1 MAVQA
6 FLDDLEHFVVRAK
19 AASFASGRAGHDESS
34 RPESVNHRF
43 EEGRFCYL
51 DSVVGGTHFVGQEIV
66 YLFNEPVWAM
76 NYHGR
81 IVDPAY
87 GPPDIVPVI
96 QAGLSAVYDEGRFLG
111 GSELVVD
118 QYRYVDVSE
127 GAIDDFAG
135 YETIDVDGH
144 YVYRLRY
151 HGGLIRTW
159 REDEI

>member
-1 MAVQA
+1 
-6 FLDDLEHFVVRAK
+6 VRAK
-19 AASFASGRAGHDESS
+19 AASFASGRTGDAEPL

-81 IVDPAY
+81 AVDPAY
-87 GPPDIVPVI
+87 EPPQIVPVI

-111 GSELVVD
+111 GLELQVGEF
-118 QYRYVDVSE
+118 RYIDVNE
-127 GAIDDFAG
+127 GSIDDFSG

-144 YVYRLRY
+144 YIYRLRY

-159 REDEI
+159 SDDEI